1 MRIRCHK
8 DERST
13 LQGGREVQ
21 CVCSRTFLERKAIA
35 RDSRVCKTF
44 APSARF
50 LSTAGHVKPCRKSPG
65 PSGKAKYILRPI
77 VDKFREGK
85 VKNTPGRGVK

>member
-1 MRIRCHK
+1 M
-8 DERST
+8 
-13 LQGGREVQ
+13 
-21 CVCSRTFLERKAIA
+21 CSRTFLERKAKA
-35 RDSRVCKTF
+35 RDSRVCETD
-44 APSARF
+44 ALSARF
-50 LSTAGHVKPCRKSPG
+50 LSTVGHEKPRRKSPG